1 MIAIAIV
8 SNHKGLYLKITKA
21 VIPAAGFGTRFLPW
35 TKSTPKEMLPLL
47 NKPAIQV
54 IAEEIRDSGLSECII
69 INAHYKKALVNY
81 FKRSPELE
89 QFLKEKNK
97 ATLITDLDALIQKL
111 SFSYIYQDE
120 AKGLGH
126 AISLVEEAVNN
137 EYFGIALPDDI
148 MISNPAGLAQLIEV
162 AQKYNASVIAVQEV
176 PKEAVS
182 SYGVI
187 AVSNQLD
194 DLSFEITGMVEKPKL
209 DAAPSNLAISG
220 RYVLSPKIFDALK
233 DIKPTIG
240 GEIQLTDGMLAML
253 KGGERIIAY
262 KIQGTRHDIGNP
274 AGWLKANMH
283 LAHQTV

>member
-1 MIAIAIV
+1 M
-8 SNHKGLYLKITKA
+8 KISKA
-21 VIPAAGFGTRFLPW
+21 VVPAAGFGTRFLPW

-54 IAEEIRDSGLSECII
+54 IAEEIRDSHVSECII
-69 INAHYKKALVNY
+69 INAHYKQALVNF
-81 FKRSPELE
+81 FKHSLKLE
-89 QFLKEKNK
+89 KFLQEKNK
-97 ATLITDLDALIQKL
+97 TSLLTDLDMLIQQL
-111 SFSYIYQDE
+111 SFSYVYQNE

-126 AISLVEEAVNN
+126 AISLVENAVNN
-137 EYFGIALPDDI
+137 EYFGILLPDDI
-148 MISNPAGLAQLIEV
+148 MISNPPGLSQLIQI

-182 SYGVI
+182 SYGVV

-194 DLSFEITGMVEKPKL
+194 DLTFEITGMVEKPKPEQ
-209 DAAPSNLAISG
+209 APSNLAISG
-220 RYVLSPKIFDALK
+220 RYVLSPKIFAALK
-233 DIKPTIG
+233 NIKPSIG

-253 KGGERIIAY
+253 KGGERVVAH

-283 LAHQTV
+283 LAQLNGVKI

>member
-1 MIAIAIV
+1 M
-8 SNHKGLYLKITKA
+8 KITKA
-21 VIPAAGFGTRFLPW
+21 VVPAAGFGTRFLPW

-54 IAEEIRDSGLSECII
+54 IAEEIRDSKLAECII
-69 INAHYKKALVNY
+69 INAHYKQALVNF
-81 FKRSPELE
+81 FKHSPELE
-89 QFLKEKNK
+89 QFLQEKNK
-97 ATLITDLDALIQKL
+97 ISLVQELNELITQL
-111 SFSYIYQDE
+111 SFSYVYQDE

-148 MISNPAGLAQLIEV
+148 MISNPPGLAQLITV

-176 PKEAVS
+176 PQEAVS
-182 SYGVI
+182 AYGVV
-187 AVSNQLD
+187 AVSQQLD
-194 DLSFEITGMVEKPKL
+194 DLTFEITGMVEKPKPQ
-209 DAAPSNLAISG
+209 DAPSNLAISG
-220 RYVLSPKIFDALK
+220 RYVLSPAIFAALK

-253 KGGERIIAY
+253 KAGERVVAY

-274 AGWLKANMH
+274 TGWLKANMH
-283 LAHQTV
+283 FAQLHGIKI